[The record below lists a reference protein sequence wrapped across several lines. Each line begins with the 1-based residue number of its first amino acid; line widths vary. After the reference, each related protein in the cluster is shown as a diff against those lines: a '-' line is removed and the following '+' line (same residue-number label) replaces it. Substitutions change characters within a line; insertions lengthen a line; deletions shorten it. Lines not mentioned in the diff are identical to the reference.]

1 MAVTDRL
8 PVVVG
13 GGSATSR
20 FADRMVESE
29 ALRLSLDVHR
39 HAIDSDVIDG
49 RVMNNLRRGLGDI
62 FDDDKVAE
70 SWTELGRVTD
80 PEGAFLKEERNARLI
95 VAGLRLLAT
104 GDDTYVRE
112 ALDNPTDIP
121 DDRPPRVD
129 FLWEHLHYLGLI
141 DAPLPTLDTQ
151 WVGERE
157 KIKQRWIALFHR
169 VIDDARARK
178 GTK

>member
-13 GGSATSR
+13 GESATSR

-29 ALRLSLDVHR
+29 ALRLSLEVHR

-49 RVMNNLRRGLGDI
+49 RVMNNLRRGLRDI

-80 PEGAFLKEERNARLI
+80 PEG
-95 VAGLRLLAT
+95 
-104 GDDTYVRE
+104 
-112 ALDNPTDIP
+112 PS
-121 DDRPPRVD
+121 
-129 FLWEHLHYLGLI
+129 
-141 DAPLPTLDTQ
+141 
-151 WVGERE
+151 
-157 KIKQRWIALFHR
+157 
-169 VIDDARARK
+169 
-178 GTK
+178 